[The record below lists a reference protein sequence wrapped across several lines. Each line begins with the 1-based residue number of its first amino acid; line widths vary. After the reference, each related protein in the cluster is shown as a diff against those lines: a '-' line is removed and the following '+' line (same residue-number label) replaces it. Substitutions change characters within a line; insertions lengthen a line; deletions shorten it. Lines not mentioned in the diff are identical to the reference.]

1 MKRIGLLLSVSLLVV
16 GAIAGAAFAG
26 DLVIKGSTTV
36 LPIGQAAAEKFMEAH
51 PDTSISVS
59 GGGSGNGIKAI
70 IDQTTDIAMASRF
83 IKDKEV
89 EAAVEGGAY
98 PVPFAVAIDALLPVV
113 HPDNPVKDLT
123 IQQLHDIYAGKITNW
138 KDVGGPDKKILAVTR
153 DTSSG
158 TFEVWEEKIMD
169 GDRIMPRAQVVASN
183 GAMVQSV
190 GGNPSAIG
198 YIGIGYLDSSVK
210 ALTVGGI
217 EGNPGNAAS
226 GEYPVSRYLFMFTS
240 GWPTGETMR
249 FINFVLSDAGQ
260 EIVAST
266 GFVPL
271 R

>member
-1 MKRIGLLLSVSLLVV
+1 MKRIGMLLSVSLLVT
-16 GAIAGAAFAG
+16 GILASSAFAG

-89 EAAVEGGAY
+89 KAAVDAGAY
-98 PVPFAVAIDALLPVV
+98 PVPFAVAIDAILPVV

-123 IQQLHDIYAGKITNW
+123 IQQLHDIFAGKITNW
-138 KDVGGPDKKILAVTR
+138 KDLGGPDNKILAVTR

-158 TFEVWEEKIMD
+158 TFEVWEEKIMK

-190 GGNPSAIG
+190 SGNPAAVG
-198 YIGIGYLDSSVK
+198 YIGIGYLDNSVK
-210 ALTVGGI
+210 AVTVGGI
-217 EGNPGNAAS
+217 EGTPDTAMS
-226 GEYPVSRYLFMFTS
+226 GEFPVSRYLFMFTP
-240 GWPTGETMR
+240 GWPTGETMK

-266 GFVPL
+266 GYVPL

>member
-1 MKRIGLLLSVSLLVV
+1 MKRIGLLLSVSLLLT
-16 GAIAGAAFAG
+16 GIIAGAAFAG

-36 LPIGQAAAEKFMEAH
+36 LPIGQAAAEKFMEAN

-89 EAAVEGGAY
+89 KAAVDGGAY

-113 HPDNPVKDLT
+113 HPDNPVRDLT
-123 IQQLHDIYAGKITNW
+123 IQQLRDIYTGKVTNW
-138 KDVGGPDKKILAVTR
+138 KELGGPDRKILAVTR

-158 TFEVWEEKIMD
+158 TFEVWEEKIMG
-169 GDRIMPRAQVVASN
+169 GDKIMPRAQVVASN

-190 GGNPSAIG
+190 NGNPAAVG
-198 YIGIGYLDSSVK
+198 YIGIGYLDASVK

-217 EGNPGNAAS
+217 EGTPENAIS
-226 GEYPVSRYLFMFTS
+226 GEYPVSRYLFMFTP
-240 GWPTGETMR
+240 GWPEGEALKFM
-249 FINFVLSDAGQ
+249 NFLLSDAGQ

>member
-1 MKRIGLLLSVSLLVV
+1 MKRIGLLLSVSIL
-16 GAIAGAAFAG
+16 AAFAFAGAAFAG

-51 PDTSISVS
+51 PDTKISVS

-83 IKDKEV
+83 IKDSEV
-89 EAAVEGGAY
+89 KAAVEAGAY
-98 PVPFAVAIDALLPVV
+98 PVPFAVAIDAILPVV

-123 IQQLHDIYAGKITNW
+123 IQQLHDIFAGKITNW
-138 KDVGGPDKKILAVTR
+138 KEVGGPDRKILAVTR

-158 TFEVWEEKIMD
+158 TFEVWEEKIMG
-169 GDRIMPRAQVVASN
+169 GDRIMPSAQVVASN

-190 GGNPSAIG
+190 SGNPAAVG

-210 ALTVGGI
+210 AVTVGGI
-217 EGNPGNAAS
+217 EGTPETAIS
-226 GEYPVSRYLFMFTS
+226 GEFPISRYLFMFTA
-240 GWPTGETMR
+240 GWPTGETMQ

-266 GFVPL
+266 GYVPL

>member
-89 EAAVEGGAY
+89 KTAVEGGAY

-123 IQQLHDIYAGKITNW
+123 IQQLHDIYAGKTTNW
-138 KDVGGPDKKILAVTR
+138 KDLGGPDKKILPVTR

-158 TFEVWEEKIMD
+158 TFEVWKSKIMD
-169 GDRIMPRAQVVASN
+169 GERIIPSAQVVASN

-190 GGNPSAIG
+190 SGNPAAVG

-210 ALTVGGI
+210 SVTVDGT
-217 EGNPGNAAS
+217 EGNNETSIS
-226 GEYPVSRYLFMFTS
+226 GEYPLTRHLFMFTP
-240 GWPTGETMR
+240 GWPTGDAMD
-249 FINFVLSDAGQ
+249 FINYVLSDAGQ

-266 GFVPL
+266 GYVPL